1 MNKNLTFRNISNK
14 STKAFRGGTAQE
26 QEQFELNLQL
36 HAGVSNPY
44 TFKITKNY
52 KASADTK
59 AAIPPYTEK
68 SWTTPGT
75 YTWTVPNGVTK
86 VRVAVCGGGGGGTNT
101 RSKLDKAT
109 SGGTSSVS
117 INNSI
122 KISASGGSRITG
134 FNDYDGAYIY
144 YNGNGGSP
152 NPKNDGTGWSLN
164 FNQISGTY
172 GRGSKVNVFNY
183 STNYKYGGSGGYD
196 TNYLE
201 ISNETILTISVGN
214 KGSNYDN
221 SGLAVDSTSGFVLI
235 AYGEGIE

>member
-1 MNKNLTFRNISNK
+1 MINTHIQ
-14 STKAFRGGTAQE
+14 RGGRYY
-26 QEQFELNLQL
+26 ELNLQL
-36 HAGVSNPY
+36 HSQVANPY
-44 TFKITKNY
+44 TFNPKQNY
-52 KASADTK
+52 KSSSDIK
-59 AAIPPYTEK
+59 AAVPAYTEK

-75 YTWTVPNGVTK
+75 YTWTVPAGVTR
-86 VRVAVCGGGGGGTNT
+86 VRVALCGGGGGGTDT

-134 FNDYDGAYIY
+134 FDDYDGGYIY

-152 NPKNDGTGWSLN
+152 NPKNDGTGWNLD
-164 FNQISGTY
+164 FNKTSGSY
-172 GRGSKVNVFNY
+172 GRGSKVDTFGFKPI
-183 STNYKYGGSGGYD
+183 YKYGGSGGYD